1 MMRSLLFILAILLL
15 GCDGVEKPKKPEHL
29 ISKSKMI
36 DILTE
41 AYLSNAARSISSKDI
56 RDKGLQ
62 LDSIIFKKYQIDSLQ
77 FVESNAYYSTDLN
90 VYSEIFDKVEAK
102 LLLVK
107 DKADS
112 LKKKD
117 KKIRPGPELDTIE
130 DKPTLGEPLAPVVD
144 QEETE

>member
-1 MMRSLLFILAILLL
+1 MRSSLLFVIAILIL
-15 GCDGVEKPKKPEHL
+15 GCTGVEKPKKPEHL

-62 LDSIIFKKYQIDSLQ
+62 LDSIIFKKHQIDSLQ
-77 FVESNAYYSTDLN
+77 FVESNVYYSTDLT
-90 VYSEIFDKVEAK
+90 VYAEIFQKVEEK
-102 LLLVK
+102 LLAVK
-107 DKADS
+107 DRADS

-117 KKIRPGPELDTIE
+117 KRLHPGPDLDTIE
-130 DKPTLGEPLAPVVD
+130 EKPMLGEPLVPD
-144 QEETE
+144 DD